1 MLKLL
6 YFFSFAIV
14 VKYKLKLNVVKKVIS
29 WAVGVKKVG
38 PIPYFYPMKTCFCAL
53 FLLLILFSCSEKEKQ
68 PIDIQGHRGARGLY
82 PENSIEGFL
91 RAIDLGVTTLEMD
104 VVMSGDSQ
112 LVVSHE
118 AIMNPAICDCGT
130 ITDTINL
137 FKIPYDSIKKFDC
150 GSKFYKRFPE
160 QKKIASYKP
169 QLSVVI
175 DSVEAY
181 IKAKGL
187 KPVNYNIETK
197 CAPQGDG
204 VYNPATAVLAKALY
218 TMIKSKDITERAT
231 IQSFDIRT
239 LQWLHTEKAAIDL
252 VLLVEGTENVDSCL
266 QALGFTPA
274 VYSPHFELLNKDVV
288 DKLHAKGM
296 KVIPWTVNEDRDIR
310 RVAEMGID
318 GIITDYPNRA
328 VKLLTKP

>member
-1 MLKLL
+1 
-6 YFFSFAIV
+6 
-14 VKYKLKLNVVKKVIS
+14 
-29 WAVGVKKVG
+29 
-38 PIPYFYPMKTCFCAL
+38 MKFLVSICFII
-53 FLLLILFSCSEKEKQ
+53 LILSSCEEPKRS
-68 PIDIQGHRGARGLY
+68 IDIQGHRGARGLY

-104 VVMSGDSQ
+104 VVISGDSQ

-137 FKIPYDSIKKFDC
+137 FKIHYDSIKQFDC

-160 QKKIASYKP
+160 QKKMKTVKP
-169 QLSVVI
+169 LLSEVI
-175 DSVEAY
+175 DTVEAY
-181 IKAKGL
+181 CKAKGL

-197 CAPQGDG
+197 CEPKGDG
-204 VYNPATAVLAKALY
+204 IYNPAPNVLAKALW
-218 TMIKSKDITERAT
+218 TMVKSKGIAERAT

-239 LQWLHTEKAAIDL
+239 LQWLNTEKAAIDL
-252 VLLVEGTENVDSCL
+252 VLLVEGTENVDSCI

-288 DKLHAKGM
+288 DKLHAKGL

-310 RVAEMGID
+310 RVAEMGVD

-328 VKLLTKP
+328 VKLLTHP